1 MHKDQLGNKTPYIG
15 FEYHQCREGT
25 IIWEL
30 SWERDRN
37 EVILILFS
45 GMIIDNDMNY
55 ELILTSILT

>member
-15 FEYHQCREGT
+15 FEYPQCREGT
-25 IIWEL
+25 IIWEF
-30 SWERDRN
+30 SWERDCN